1 MHDDTDLSRFIKVA
15 YDECAKLFAEGEA
28 ELLTTRDEAG
38 RSLPDVLIRHR
49 PTGIELE
56 VSEFPTQT
64 MNAVIA
70 RIRLAERIRKSQ

>member
-1 MHDDTDLSRFIKVA
+1 MHGDEDQSRFIKAA
-15 YDECAKLFAEGEA
+15 YEETAKLFTEGKA

-38 RSLPDVLIRHR
+38 RPLPDVLIRHMAS
-49 PTGIELE
+49 GIALE

-70 RIRLAERIRKSQ
+70 RIRLAERIRRSQ